1 MIVSGVLT
9 ELAGRYVEQ
18 GIPYVVPHPARL
30 YMAHPKWP
38 EKASEPLAER
48 ARFYC
53 GRDVERHLRL
63 WKDAATRKGLVQFEA
78 PNDAD
83 MHHPKCR
90 DDWPLPLL
98 SSHEE
103 DANDRN
109 SNHGTVT
116 GEIASS
122 SGSMQ
127 SVNAEHLQHDAAV
140 KQEPT
145 HPPQQFPK
153 SVEAGL
159 RMEWQ
164 RLWTAFQH
172 DVNTLTDSLLHML
185 DVIHA
190 RQLAGRQRLIEVM
203 AASGGGF
210 KTLEDSV
217 LAAGD
222 ISLMPKYPKLRVY
235 LDLKG
240 EALFRRTAPGG
251 SMAMNSAQECSDH

>member
-1 MIVSGVLT
+1 MS
-9 ELAGRYVEQ
+9 
-18 GIPYVVPHPARL
+18 PHTPRRL
-30 YMAHPKWP
+30 YMAHPEWP
-38 EKASEPLAER
+38 EKASEPLDER
-48 ARFYC
+48 ARYYC
-53 GRDVERHLRL
+53 ERDVERHLQL
-63 WKDAATRKGLVQFEA
+63 WKNAATRKGLVQVEA

-83 MHHPKCR
+83 MYHPKCR
-90 DDWPLPLL
+90 GDWPLPLL
-98 SSHEE
+98 SSQEE
-103 DANDRN
+103 DANARN
-109 SNHGTVT
+109 SNHRAVT
-116 GEIASS
+116 REIASS

-145 HPPQQFPK
+145 LPPQQFPK

-172 DVNTLTDSLLHML
+172 DLNTLTDSLLHML

-190 RQLAGRQRLIEVM
+190 RHLAERQRLIEVG

-251 SMAMNSAQECSDH
+251 SNGHELRTRVQ